1 VGKWVEAKEEEKNNP
16 DEHLLLV
23 WVGRC
28 AGPGERSEKTAQT
41 SNKCSSGQY
50 AMAIWVVGYGE
61 E

>member
-1 VGKWVEAKEEEKNNP
+1 VEAKEEEKNNS

-41 SNKCSSGQY
+41 SNKCSSGLY
-50 AMAIWVVGYGE
+50 AIAKWVAVYGKE
-61 E
+61 